1 MTEEITVPDQFLT
14 GPSVFPWWLL
24 LVWGILTLLI
34 GCMFLITPGMT
45 TVLLITF
52 MGAYWLVGG
61 IFAISSL
68 VVDRSH
74 MGWKIFLAVI
84 NILAGILILL
94 YPWFSTIFVLSFFVI
109 FIGFWAIF
117 IGVSHLYHGWIM
129 KDAGNAVLGII
140 SMIFGLL
147 LLINPFIV
155 AALLPYVAGGFA
167 VVFGLASIYVSF
179 VAKKYQETPGPCN
192 P

>member
-1 MTEEITVPDQFLT
+1 MTEEIPVPDQFFT
-14 GPSVFPWWLL
+14 APCIFPWWLL

-45 TVLLITF
+45 MVLLITF

-61 IFAISSL
+61 LFAIGSL
-68 VVDRSH
+68 AVDRSH

-84 NILAGILILL
+84 NILAGIVILL
-94 YPWFSTIFVLSFFVI
+94 HPLYSTIFVFLFLEI

-117 IGVSHLYHGWIM
+117 IGISHLYHAYTM
-129 KDAGNAVLGII
+129 KDAGNGVLGII
-140 SMIFGLL
+140 SMIFGILILSNLL
-147 LLINPFIV
+147 V
-155 AALLPYVAGGFA
+155 VTVLLPYVAGGFA

-179 VAKKYQETPGPCN
+179 AAKKCATPPTA
-192 P
+192 

>member
-1 MTEEITVPDQFLT
+1 MTEEIPVPDQFLA

-34 GCMFLITPGMT
+34 GCMFLTTPGMT
-45 TVLLITF
+45 TVLLLTF

-61 IFAISSL
+61 LFAIGSL
-68 VVDRSH
+68 AVDRSH
-74 MGWKIFLAVI
+74 MGWKIFLAAI

-109 FIGFWAIF
+109 FIGFFALF
-117 IGVSHLYHGWIM
+117 IGVSHLYHGWIR
-129 KDAGNAVLGII
+129 KDAGNVVLGII
-140 SMIFGLL
+140 SMIFGVL
-147 LLINPFIV
+147 LLINPFIF

-167 VVFGLASIYVSF
+167 IVFGIASIYVSF
-179 VAKKYQETPGPCN
+179 VAKKCQETPAQ
-192 P
+192 

>member
-1 MTEEITVPDQFLT
+1 MTEEIPVPDQFLT
-14 GPSVFPWWLL
+14 APGIFPWWLL

-34 GCMFLITPGMT
+34 GCMFLTTPRIT

-52 MGAYWLVGG
+52 MGAYWLVSGA
-61 IFAISSL
+61 FALGSL

-74 MGWKIFLAVI
+74 MGWKVFLSVI

-94 YPWFSTIFVLSFFVI
+94 YPWFSAFVVLSLFAI
-109 FIGFWAIF
+109 LIGIWAIF
-117 IGVSHLYHGWIM
+117 IGASHLYHGWIM
-129 KDAGNAVLGII
+129 KDAGNAVLGVI

-147 LLINPFIV
+147 LLIYPFIV

-167 VVFGLASIYVSF
+167 IIFGIAAIYVSF
-179 VAKKYQETPGPCN
+179 VAKKCQEVPAACTP
-192 P
+192 